1 MTIFNSLTEIIDEL
15 TSPVVRDLA
24 WVLTAPP
31 LLHSIA
37 EQRHPLSASR
47 WAEQPTSLRDW
58 LTMLDHDSKALDAYL
73 ASRFTGR
80 LGHYY
85 EALWQFA
92 VQSAQGLDLL
102 ATNLAIR
109 DGNRTLGEMDMV
121 YRDSEGV
128 HHVEFA
134 VKLYLGP
141 EDAGHTDLQ
150 AWHGTD
156 VTDRLDMKLARLRER
171 QLKLSSSEAGLTAL
185 RELTGEPIRSSLWLG
200 GYLFYP
206 AGVRCNPPPRA
217 HPAHQRGSWMR
228 YCDFGSRV
236 DRSLWRLIPRQRW
249 LAPAVHAF
257 TEPLPD
263 SFIDWMAEL
272 PLPTPA
278 KLVARIDPD
287 TDKEM
292 ERTLLVDDGWPGAQ
306 NAVSTA

>member
-31 LLHSIA
+31 LLHSIP
-37 EQRHPLSASR
+37 EQRHPFTASR
-47 WAEQPTSLRDW
+47 WAEQPTALHNW
-58 LTMLDHDSKALDAYL
+58 LITLDHDPTALNAYL

-80 LGHYY
+80 LGHYF

-92 VQSAQGLDLL
+92 IRSTHGLDLL

-109 DGNRTLGEMDMV
+109 DGKRTLGEMDLV

-141 EDAGHTDLQ
+141 EQGGHSDLQ

-171 QLKLSSSEAGLTAL
+171 QLKLSSSEAGLAAL
-185 RELTGEPIRSSLWLG
+185 REITAEPVRSSLWLG

-206 AGVRCNPPPRA
+206 TGTYCNPPPQA
-217 HPAHQRGSWMR
+217 HPAHQRGFWMR
-228 YCDFGSRV
+228 YNDFGSRL
-236 DRSLWRLIPRQRW
+236 DLALWRLIPRQRW
-249 LAPAVHAF
+249 LAPAMHAL
-257 TEPLPD
+257 TEPLAD
-263 SFIDWMAEL
+263 NFIDWIAEL
-272 PLPTPA
+272 PAPTPA
-278 KLVARIDPD
+278 KLVARIDPK
-287 TDKEM
+287 TGKEL
-292 ERTLLVDDGWPGAQ
+292 ERVMLVDDRWPGAQ
-306 NAVSTA
+306 DA